1 MSQRTNRWVQT
12 SEEAQVYVRDLDLFV
27 VISLGKLFEE
37 NVYVYEWTSGKQ
49 SRLIK
54 QGKKFL
60 SKTENLYLFLSR
72 DFRVHPLHRH
82 RRTREYGRR
91 RSSFSSLDFVIV
103 ARGHCVMTETTWVS
117 FRTLSNCFPLM
128 AFSHFP
134 LHADFSIFLTL
145 GYCIVPNSEVSSCH
159 FLINMTSYYCV
170 QSGTAWCIVIFLARF
185 PLIPRLSSSRRV
197 ARLRLVFCLSRVF
210 SLQGWDW

>member
-1 MSQRTNRWVQT
+1 MQT
-12 SEEAQVYVRDLDLFV
+12 SEEAQVYVRDPDLFV

-37 NVYVYEWTSGKQ
+37 NGYAYEWTSGKQ
-49 SRLIK
+49 SRLTN
-54 QGKKFL
+54 QGKNFL
-60 SKTENLYLFLSR
+60 SKTENLHLFLSR

-82 RRTREYGRR
+82 RRTRVYGRR
-91 RSSFSSLDFVIV
+91 RSSFSSLVSAIV
-103 ARGHCVMTETTWVS
+103 ARIHRVMTETTWVS

-145 GYCIVPNSEVSSCH
+145 GFCIVPNSEVSSSH
-159 FLINMTSYYCV
+159 FLINMTSYHCL

-185 PLIPRLSSSRRV
+185 PVIPPLSSSRRV
-197 ARLRLVFCLSRVF
+197 ARLRLVFCLSRVL